1 LQAGQNPF
9 LVLSQQG
16 SQVASIFGPGG
27 AVAGAFIAI
36 AGIIGMN
43 LAPALFRAKQG
54 LEGLEN
60 AQDNLN
66 GILDTTV
73 EKVSA
78 VSTEYSKMMRFSQG
92 LARIEAIVAQQ
103 EALQALKEAQDEV
116 VESVEGAAMGMWRD
130 WGLNA
135 LSTTLNDVSR
145 DYGVLQKA
153 IASPNAMATQ
163 ANSFGRTV
171 STLNDL
177 QSAFGISR
185 EAAGDL
191 VEVLAKFKTARTPQE
206 FADLTDQLYN
216 VVDSAGQMD
225 AETLSLFKQMG
236 RLAYQSANTIELM
249 EKLEDVQTRIAEGKP
264 IKTGEEI
271 KDAADKTENAISTFE
286 KLRRSLDSNYNA
298 SKNLDANLNVISAST
313 VSVSEKTRLAGLA
326 YSAWFDV
333 INKVD
338 EKTKENNKTLDIAKS
353 SVEKYQDSIKDLA
366 SSIDNASMGA
376 IQGMENALV
385 DLVSGTSS
393 VEDAFRNMASSIIK
407 DLIRIQMQ
415 QSIMGPLSGLLSQGM
430 NAAVGYMTGNQYI
443 TDGGGMPLADG
454 SGNNWDAFGSN
465 IFAGGGYTGMGARSG
480 GIDGKGGF
488 PAILHP
494 NETVVDHA
502 QGQSLG
508 EGVTIVQNIN
518 VTTGVQQTVRAEIMG
533 LMPQIANASKAAV
546 LDARKRGG
554 SYAGAF

>member
-1 LQAGQNPF
+1 
-9 LVLSQQG
+9 
-16 SQVASIFGPGG
+16 
-27 AVAGAFIAI
+27 
-36 AGIIGMN
+36 
-43 LAPALFRAKQG
+43 
-54 LEGLEN
+54 
-60 AQDNLN
+60 
-66 GILDTTV
+66 
-73 EKVSA
+73 
-78 VSTEYSKMMRFSQG
+78 
-92 LARIEAIVAQQ
+92 
-103 EALQALKEAQDEV
+103 
-116 VESVEGAAMGMWRD
+116 
-130 WGLNA
+130 
-135 LSTTLNDVSR
+135 
-145 DYGVLQKA
+145 
-153 IASPNAMATQ
+153 
-163 ANSFGRTV
+163 
-171 STLNDL
+171 
-177 QSAFGISR
+177 
-185 EAAGDL
+185 
-191 VEVLAKFKTARTPQE
+191 
-206 FADLTDQLYN
+206 
-216 VVDSAGQMD
+216 
-225 AETLSLFKQMG
+225 MG

-264 IKTGEEI
+264 IKTGDEI
-271 KDAADKTENAISTFE
+271 KNAADKTDNAISTFE
-286 KLRRSLDSNYNA
+286 KLKRSLDSNYNA
-298 SKNLDANLNVISAST
+298 TKNLDANLTIISAST
-313 VSVSEKTRLAGLA
+313 ANVTEKTRLAGFA
-326 YSAWFDV
+326 YAAWFDS

-338 EKTKENNKTLDIAKS
+338 EKTKEKTKTLDVAKS

-407 DLIRIQMQ
+407 DLIRIQIQ
-415 QSIMGPLSGLLSQGM
+415 QSVMGPLSGLLSTGM
-430 NAAVGYMTGNQYI
+430 SAAIGYMTGNQYI

-454 SGNNWDAFGSN
+454 SGNNWEA
-465 IFAGGGYTGMGARSG
+465 FAGGGYTGMGARSG
-480 GIDGKGGF
+480 GVDGKGGF